1 MFNWIDVTIIAVIV
15 YEVYGGWKRGFASLL
30 ADLLSFLAS
39 FWLAVR
45 FHGIVGNFI
54 TEKLGVNATWAD
66 LAGYI
71 VITMVSQMIIEALLL
86 MLIDKLPAKFHM
98 SRVNHW
104 LGSVLSV
111 GNGLVVVS
119 FFLLLIVALP
129 LRGAIKP
136 DIRQSVLGS
145 WLVKA
150 SESYGGGV
158 KSSLNE
164 IGKSAVKFMSVEPGS
179 NEKVTL
185 DFPQKNI
192 SFTENVQI
200 EAEMVTLVNKER
212 TSRGG
217 TELVVDEKIR
227 AVARQKSR
235 DMFERRYFS
244 HYDPDGKNAA
254 DRMNA
259 AGVSYTIIGENLAY
273 APDLS
278 SAHEGLMNSEGH
290 RKNMLEPRYHR
301 IGIGI
306 IDGGIHGM
314 MFTQIFAD

>member
-1 MFNWIDVTIIAVIV
+1 MFNWVDLTIIAVIA

-45 FHGIVGNFI
+45 FHGFVGSFI
-54 TEKLGVNATWAD
+54 TEKLGINATWAD

-86 MLIDKLPAKFHM
+86 TLINKLPAKFQA

-119 FFLLLIVALP
+119 FFLLLILALP
-129 LRGAIKP
+129 LRGAIRP
-136 DIRQSVLGS
+136 DIRQSVIGS

-150 SESYGGGV
+150 SELYGGGV
-158 KSSLNE
+158 KSALSE

-179 NEKVTL
+179 KEKVSL
-185 DFPQKNI
+185 DLPQKNI
-192 SFTENVQI
+192 SFIENK
-200 EAEMVTLVNKER
+200 EAETEMVALVNKER

-217 TELVVDEKIR
+217 TELVVDEQMR
-227 AVARQKSR
+227 AIAREKSR

-259 AGVSYTIIGENLAY
+259 AGVPYTIIGENLAY
-273 APDLS
+273 APDLA

-301 IGIGI
+301 IGVGV

-314 MFTQIFAD
+314 MFTQMFAD